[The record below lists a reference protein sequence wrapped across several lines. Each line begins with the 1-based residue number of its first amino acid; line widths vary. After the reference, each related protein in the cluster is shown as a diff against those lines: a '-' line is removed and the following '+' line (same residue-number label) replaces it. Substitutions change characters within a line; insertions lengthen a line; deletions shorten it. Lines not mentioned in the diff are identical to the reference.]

1 MRQRLPYL
9 LGDERHERVDELEY
23 LGQDI
28 EQHLLRAELALLVL
42 AVEAG
47 LGQLDIPVAVAVPYE
62 VVYLARG
69 DAQLVAVHILADLFD
84 KVVEL
89 GEDPLV
95 LNLEL
100 FGQLVFVYREVHHH
114 EAGCVPELVAEV
126 AHRFALLYVEAH
138 IVAGGVAGD
147 EIIAQRIRAVLLD
160 HLQRVDAVAEGLGHL
175 APLTVAHEAVDEHGL
190 ERLLVHLL
198 HAGEYHSRNPEEDDV
213 VAGYHDGGRVPVVEL
228 VGLFR
233 PAHG

>member
-28 EQHLLRAELALLVL
+28 EQHLLRAELALLIL

-47 LGQLDIPVAVAVPYE
+47 LGQFNVPVAVAVPDE

-160 HLQRVDAVAEGLGHL
+160 HLQRVDAVAE
-175 APLTVAHEAVDEHGL
+175 
-190 ERLLVHLL
+190 
-198 HAGEYHSRNPEEDDV
+198 
-213 VAGYHDGGRVPVVEL
+213 
-228 VGLFR
+228 
-233 PAHG
+233 